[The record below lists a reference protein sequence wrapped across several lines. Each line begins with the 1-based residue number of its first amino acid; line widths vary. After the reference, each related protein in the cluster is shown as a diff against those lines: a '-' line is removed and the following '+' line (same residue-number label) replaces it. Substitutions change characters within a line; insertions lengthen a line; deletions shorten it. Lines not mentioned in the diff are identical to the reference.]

1 MPWTVEDVD
10 RHMKEL
16 SASEKETWV
25 EVANKALAACEKAGR
40 TDCDASAIKQANV
53 VIGKLREVLTGE
65 ENAFAE
71 QSSQSEPAPGTVGA
85 SEATGDPLGSIEEF
99 REDGELVEEEA

>member
-1 MPWTVEDVD
+1 MPWTVRDVD
-10 RHMKEL
+10 RHMKDL

-40 TDCDASAIKQANV
+40 SECDASAIKQANAV
-53 VIGKLREVLTGE
+53 VGKLREVLTDE
-65 ENAFAE
+65 EKAFEE
-71 QSSQSEPAPGTVGA
+71 QIGQTDTAPSTAGG
-85 SEATGDPLGSIEEF
+85 SEATGGASESIEEF